1 MDSKNIQ
8 PMTQEIFD
16 KMVESHE
23 LWLKNESEGHR
34 ADFTKANLT
43 GIDMRNRNLTK
54 AIFDGAVL
62 TGANMS
68 DSCFY
73 YSSFINTNMNYCI
86 CKNSDFSSCKFIL
99 TSMAGANFYKS
110 NLNDSDFIQAFMEH
124 TKFREANFAYASF
137 YRIVIHNCSFPEA
150 NFFNASFS
158 NTRFDNVDL
167 FSSNFNKAVFNVAY
181 ADKTDFNEAI
191 NVAHPMAC
199 PSDGEFIGWKKCC
212 NNVIVKLKIPAD
224 AKRSSAFGMKC
235 RTNKAE
241 VLEIQNLEGEIL
253 DRRFAE
259 SEFDPS
265 FTYTIGE
272 IVEEPNFCED
282 RWKECA
288 PGIHFFVDRKAAV
301 DYEW

>member
-23 LWLKNESEGHR
+23 LWLKHDPKGHR
-34 ADFTKANLT
+34 ADFTQANLT
-43 GIDMRNRNLTK
+43 KIDMSNKNLRK
-54 AIFDGAVL
+54 AIFDGAIL
-62 TGANMS
+62 TGIDMS
-68 DSCFY
+68 NSQFY
-73 YSSFINTNMNYCI
+73 NSSFINTNMNYCI
-86 CKNSDFSSCKFIL
+86 CKDSDFSSCEFIL

-110 NLNDSDFIQAFMEH
+110 NLNDSDFIQAFMEN
-124 TKFREANFAYASF
+124 TKFREVIFYGASF
-137 YRIVIHNCSFPEA
+137 YRIVIHNCSFREA
-150 NFFNASFS
+150 DFYDASFS
-158 NTRFDNVDL
+158 KVRFDNVDL

-191 NVAHPMAC
+191 NVTHPMAC
-199 PSDGEFIGWKKCC
+199 PSEGEFIGWKKCPGDI
-212 NNVIVKLKIPAD
+212 IVKLKIPAD

-241 VLEIQNLEGEIL
+241 VLEIQNLEGETL
-253 DRRFAE
+253 DISFAI
-259 SEFDPS
+259 SDYDPH

-272 IVEEPNFCED
+272 IKEEPNFCED

-301 DYEW
+301 DYEL